1 MGKVKK
7 VYSLIED
14 ILAGLFLIVGLCLIV
29 FEVIMRYIFNS
40 PTTWTTEVSTVM
52 VTWGILLGLSVAL
65 RDKHHICVD
74 LFYVIVPK
82 SLRKV
87 IDYFAGVIGILFC
100 LFYTIGGT
108 MIVLQ
113 TWRTG
118 QLSMETGVPMW
129 IYYMVIPFSGL
140 LLTVRFIGQL
150 NEVRKE
156 RMSIH
161 QGDHHLGLGKESLD
175 EYRNAF

>member
-1 MGKVKK
+1 MGKKNK

-14 ILAGLFLIVGLCLIV
+14 IAAGLFLTGGLCLIA
-29 FEVIMRYIFNS
+29 FEVVMRYIFNS
-40 PTTWTTEVSTVM
+40 PTIWGTEVSTVM

-74 LFYVIVPK
+74 LLYVIVPK
-82 SLRKV
+82 PLRKA
-87 IDYFAGVIGILFC
+87 IDYFAGIIGVLFS
-100 LFYTIGGT
+100 LFYTIGGV

-129 IYYMVIPFSGL
+129 IYYTVIPISGSL
-140 LLTVRFIGQL
+140 LIIRFIGQL
-150 NEVRKE
+150 HEVWKKRDNTHE
-156 RMSIH
+156 VIY
-161 QGDHHLGLGKESLD
+161 LTPGKENSD
-175 EYRNAF
+175 EYGNAF